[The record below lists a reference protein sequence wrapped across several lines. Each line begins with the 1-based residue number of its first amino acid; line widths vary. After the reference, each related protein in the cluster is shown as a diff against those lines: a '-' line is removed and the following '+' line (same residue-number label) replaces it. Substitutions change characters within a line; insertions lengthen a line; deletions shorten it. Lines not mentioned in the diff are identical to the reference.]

1 MNETEVLIQVR
12 DWLYSETTYRPVFI
26 GLIGSQNY
34 GIDRPGSDY
43 DFKTIMLPSLE
54 DIVFNKKPISTTI
67 EHPFNGQV
75 DLKDIRLM
83 VQQWRKG
90 ASNFLE
96 ILFTKWYWISE
107 EYPELYW
114 FRTHKEAIAHVNPA
128 ATMKSFYGMIK
139 EKQHALT
146 HPYPC
151 QAEEIERH
159 GYASKQLSHLL
170 RYLDMMKHFGEI
182 SYADLLDPFIRDN
195 ASFSLIRQD
204 LYKNLRDIKIRKK
217 SFSAEKAITL
227 AAKAIEE
234 SSVILSNKMTEK
246 DSSTLYT
253 EIDST
258 LYSIIKRALTKEI
271 SNAS

>member
-1 MNETEVLIQVR
+1 MNETEVLMQVR
-12 DWLYSETTYRPVFI
+12 DWLYSDTIYRPVLVA
-26 GLIGSQNY
+26 LIGSQNY
-34 GIDRPGSDY
+34 GMDQPGSDY
-43 DFKTIMLPSLE
+43 DFKAIVLPSLE

-90 ASNFLE
+90 APNFLE

-114 FRTHKEAIAHVNPA
+114 FRTHREAIAHINPA
-128 ATMKSFYGMIK
+128 ATMKSFYGQIK
-139 EKQHALT
+139 DKQHALT

-159 GYASKQLSHLL
+159 GYASKQLLHLL

-182 SYADLLDPFIRDN
+182 SYEDLLDPFIKDN
-195 ASFSLIRQD
+195 TVTSMIRQEV
-204 LYKNLRDIKIRKK
+204 YRNLRDIKTRKK
-217 SFSAEKAITL
+217 SFSAEEAIAL
-227 AAKAIEE
+227 AAKVTEE
-234 SSVILSNKMTEK
+234 ASVILANKMTEK
-246 DSSTLYT
+246 DSSALYSA
-253 EIDST
+253 IDST